1 MVALPHMNQ
10 PVYHPPHTDAGQQAA
25 RERVRLVAVD
35 IVRGYAMLA
44 MLLVHAAWRF
54 PGVDFRLTYGWDHAT
69 PPAFSGSLSVSQVMA
84 LILQMAS
91 PTFMLL
97 SGFGL
102 ALFTL
107 SRIERGWSA
116 AQVSRYM
123 VTRGAVLIILDL
135 GFLSWDLPPG
145 IYYHTFSYAVLTSI
159 GLCLM
164 AMALLHRLSL
174 PVLAGLAVLL
184 VMTTQAVYAVTP
196 IPTDSH
202 LLRSVLLYPS
212 PADPLEI
219 GFPVLAWLPVMIL
232 GYISGTLV
240 KKHGLG
246 MAWLTLRVALAAFM
260 MWALV
265 EVGSGFGRLNTGHP
279 LVMTKHPPALDYL
292 SFYMGVA
299 FLLLYLHTRFAHR
312 LTGRVFRWVALL
324 GQTALFFF
332 LAHNMALAAAT
343 YAVMALPLNL
353 PQAAALL
360 LTAGLALI
368 VLYHAGVRYAR
379 LRRAHPNSV
388 LQYL

>member
-1 MVALPHMNQ
+1 MVVLPGLPQ
-10 PVYHPPHTDAGQQAA
+10 TDTLGQTDNSVKATG
-25 RERVRLVAVD
+25 ERVRLAAVD

-44 MLLVHAAWRF
+44 MLIVHAAWRF

-69 PPAFSGSLSVSQVMA
+69 SPPFSGSLGVQQVIA

-107 SRIERGWSA
+107 SRIERGWSVA
-116 AQVSRYM
+116 RVSRYM
-123 VTRGAVLIILDL
+123 LTRGAVLIILDL
-135 GFLSWDLPPG
+135 GVLSWDLPPG
-145 IYYHTFSYAVLTSI
+145 VYFHTFSYAVLTSI

-174 PVLAGLAVLL
+174 STLAGLALL
-184 VMTTQAVYAVTP
+184 LMIITQAVYAVTP
-196 IPTDSH
+196 VPADSH
-202 LLRSVLLYPS
+202 MLRSLLLYPS

-219 GFPVLAWLPVMIL
+219 GFPVLAWLPVMLL

-240 KKHGLG
+240 KKHGVGL
-246 MAWLTLRVALAAFM
+246 AWLTLRVALVSFAV
-260 MWALV
+260 WGLV
-265 EVGSGFGRLNTGHP
+265 ELGSGFGRLNSGHP

-299 FLLLYLHTRFAHR
+299 FSLLYVHTRFAHMA
-312 LTGRVFRWVALL
+312 TWRVFRWVALL

-332 LAHNMALAAAT
+332 VTHNFALAAAT
-343 YAVMALPLNL
+343 AAVMALPVTL
-353 PQAAALL
+353 PAVAGLL
-360 LTAGLALI
+360 LAAGLALI
-368 VLYHAGVRYAR
+368 ALYHAGVRYAR
-379 LRRAHPNSV
+379 LRRAHPRSV